1 MEITDAVRILKG
13 VNMIAQITGIVPVTT
28 NTGKSYW
35 QVKLSTGHDTS
46 VWDAKLMNIIV
57 MGATLELG
65 FKVSKSQDGTRE
77 FLNII
82 TAVQPGQV
90 PQATQLPITQVVD
103 QPAGG
108 AISPANLPNPAPG
121 ITPGAPAV
129 TPGAPISF
137 PPRAITPVGVT
148 STPPPANQMNL
159 DQARRTSMG
168 ALANAADFVSEITE
182 LLFANKVQTGEAKAP
197 PQPLTIDELESMVDH
212 FHGKFLDMIMKRIST
227 LMGDMTVSE

>member
-13 VNMIAQITGIVPVTT
+13 VNMIAQITGITPVTT
-28 NTGKSYW
+28 NTGKSFW

-46 VWDAKLMNIIV
+46 VWDAKLMNIIQ

-65 FKVSKSQDGTRE
+65 FKVSKSQDGSRE

-90 PQATQLPITQVVD
+90 PQATTLPQTQVSE
-103 QPAGG
+103 QLAGG
-108 AISPANLPNPAPG
+108 AISLANLPNPPLG
-121 ITPGAPAV
+121 V
-129 TPGAPISF
+129 TPGAPITF
-137 PPRAITPVGVT
+137 PPRGVDPGIT
-148 STPPPANQMNL
+148 STPPPANQMSL

-168 ALANAADFVSEITE
+168 ALGNAAQFVSEITE

-197 PQPLTIDELESMVDH
+197 PVPLTIDELESMVDH

-227 LMGDMTVSE
+227 LMGDMSVSE

>member
-13 VNMIAQITGIVPVTT
+13 VNMIAQITGITPVTT

-46 VWDAKLMNIIV
+46 VWDAKLMNIIQ

-82 TAVQPGQV
+82 TAVQPGQAQ
-90 PQATQLPITQVVD
+90 PATQLPITQVET

-108 AISPANLPNPAPG
+108 AISPANLPSPAPG
-121 ITPGAPAV
+121 AVTEANPITNQPAPAV
-129 TPGAPISF
+129 IKNL
-137 PPRAITPVGVT
+137 
-148 STPPPANQMNL
+148 PPANQMNL

-168 ALANAADFVSEITE
+168 VMGNASRFVAEITE
-182 LLFANKVQTGEAKAP
+182 LLFANKVQGNKDAP
-197 PQPLTIDELESMVDH
+197 EPYTIPELEAQVD
-212 FHGKFLDMIMKRIST
+212 FWHGKMLDMVMKRIST
-227 LMGDMTVSE
+227 LMGDMSVSE

>member
-13 VNMIAQITGIVPVTT
+13 VNMIAQITGITPVTT

-46 VWDAKLMNIIV
+46 VWDAKLMNIIQL
-57 MGATLELG
+57 GATLELG

-82 TAVQPGQV
+82 TAVLPGQA
-90 PQATQLPITQVVD
+90 PQATTLPVTQVEN

-108 AISPANLPNPAPG
+108 AIQQANLPSPAPG
-121 ITPGAPAV
+121 AVTEAQPITNQPAPAV
-129 TPGAPISF
+129 
-137 PPRAITPVGVT
+137 VT
-148 STPPPANQMNL
+148 NTPPPANQMNL

-168 ALANAADFVSEITE
+168 ALTTASEFVSQITE
-182 LLFANKVQTGEAKAP
+182 ILFSDKVKTGEAKAP
-197 PQPLTIDELESMVDH
+197 PVPLTVDELEGMVDH
-212 FHGKFLDMIMKRIST
+212 FHGAFLTMIMKRISI
-227 LMGDMTVSE
+227 LMGDMSVSE